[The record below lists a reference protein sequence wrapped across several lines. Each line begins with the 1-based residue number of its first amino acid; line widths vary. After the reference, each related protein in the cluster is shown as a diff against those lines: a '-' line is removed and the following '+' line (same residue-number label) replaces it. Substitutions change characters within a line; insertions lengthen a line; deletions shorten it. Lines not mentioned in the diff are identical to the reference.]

1 MTDTRSQRTKILE
14 YCAHH
19 GSITNRDA
27 NVKLDINSPTK
38 RISELVKAG
47 YDVEKVKE
55 TRVNSSGREVRFI
68 RYYIRDGENHAD
80 I

>member
-1 MTDTRSQRTKILE
+1 MKILD
-14 YCAHH
+14 YCAIH

-47 YDVEKVKE
+47 YDVQKVKE
-55 TRVNSSGREVRFI
+55 TRVNSSGREVRYV
-68 RYYIRDGENHAD
+68 RYYIQGGENHAD

>member
-1 MTDTRSQRTKILE
+1 MTDTFNQRMKILD
-14 YCAHH
+14 YCAAH

-47 YDVEKVKE
+47 YDVQKVRE
-55 TRVNSSGREVRFI
+55 TRINSSGQTVRYV
-68 RYYIRDGENHAD
+68 RYYIQEAAD
-80 I
+80 NAT

>member
-1 MTDTRSQRTKILE
+1 MKILD
-14 YCAHH
+14 YCAVH

-47 YDVEKVKE
+47 YDVQKVRE
-55 TRVNSSGREVRFI
+55 TRVNSSGREVRYV
-68 RYYIRDGENHAD
+68 RYYIQGVEHNAT
-80 I
+80 

>member
-1 MTDTRSQRTKILE
+1 MTDTRSQRMKILD
-14 YCAHH
+14 YCAAY

-47 YDVEKVKE
+47 YDVEKVVEK
-55 TRVNSSGREVRFI
+55 RVNSSGREVRYV
-68 RYYIRDGENHAD
+68 RYYIQEARQHEA
-80 I
+80 

>member
-1 MTDTRSQRTKILE
+1 MTDTRSQRMKILD
-14 YCAHH
+14 YCAIH

-47 YDVEKVKE
+47 YDVQKVKE

-68 RYYIRDGENHAD
+68 RYYIQGGENHAD